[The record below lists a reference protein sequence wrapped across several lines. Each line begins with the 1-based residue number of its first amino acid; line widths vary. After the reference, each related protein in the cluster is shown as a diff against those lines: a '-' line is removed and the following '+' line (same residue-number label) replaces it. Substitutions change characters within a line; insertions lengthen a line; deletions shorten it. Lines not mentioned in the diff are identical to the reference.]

1 MSIVPDALTILQFVR
16 IWSRVDS
23 MYRGRVGSVIR
34 NSNENLLASFF
45 MSTTPWD
52 LFLLKSP
59 PITKVALSMLFKF
72 DSKSVRV
79 VYMISRMPVGG
90 RYTLIIYMGLVHFL
104 VILTV

>member
-52 LFLLKSP
+52 FFWLKSMLKSP
-59 PITKVALSMLFKF
+59 PITTVALSMLFKF

-79 VYMISRMPVGG
+79 DI
-90 RYTLIIYMGLVHFL
+90 H
-104 VILTV
+104 